1 MIGER
6 VEVGSENKKE
16 ESDRTVRIHAFGIVM
31 ARVEFPVYY
40 RESNFFREEE
50 IVGVKNYG
58 ERIIF
63 ISRLAC
69 LD

>member
-1 MIGER
+1 M
-6 VEVGSENKKE
+6 
-16 ESDRTVRIHAFGIVM
+16 RIHAFGIVM